1 LITISLLLLIA
12 SGILAFY
19 QNVFIGIVGL
29 QAYAESFAIAGIFV
43 LATILPYVLGIKD
56 QVSSQCQ
63 DISYWHKVRY
73 ISKWVGRT
81 SYGIALGVVI
91 CRIVICWTRGDIS
104 TSTLAEGITWIKYLL
119 DTLLLALVVIGCAI
133 GIQRELKKGLKICR
147 KAENMN
153 KFGDI
158 K

>member
-1 LITISLLLLIA
+1 
-12 SGILAFY
+12 
-19 QNVFIGIVGL
+19 
-29 QAYAESFAIAGIFV
+29 
-43 LATILPYVLGIKD
+43 
-56 QVSSQCQ
+56 
-63 DISYWHKVRY
+63 
-73 ISKWVGRT
+73 
-81 SYGIALGVVI
+81 VI
-91 CRIVICWTRGDIS
+91 CRIVIRWTRGDIS